1 MERNGLGQCDGDAGL
16 NDPFIIYALP
26 RSRTFWLSRYLSYG
40 EWSCG
45 HDELRHAR
53 ALDDVTAWFSQP
65 YTGTIE
71 TLAAPWWR
79 LAQTPTKIDI
89 RTIVLRRPVSEVVAS
104 LARLGFDPRLM
115 QPMMTKLDRKLD
127 QIAARVPGCQSFS
140 FDELRSESGC
150 ARVFEAC
157 LPYKHDPEWFSL
169 MAPKNLQIPMA
180 PLVRYMRAYQPQM
193 QKLATI
199 ARARCISAMKPATQA
214 FDGMTIQEET
224 FDQVF
229 RDGRNLF
236 EKHCM
241 AVGEPPDMWQRKNL
255 PLMRQLET
263 MGALFFTTARS
274 NGRLFGYL
282 QTAIS
287 PSLES
292 PEEQSAINLLFYT
305 DGTIPGLGLK
315 LQRAAVVSLK
325 ARGVDELFLRA
336 GVRGAGPRLDVLY
349 RRMGAEDFGQMY
361 RLNLK
366 DAA

>member
-1 MERNGLGQCDGDAGL
+1 MP
-16 NDPFIIYALP
+16 PFVIFALP
-26 RSRTFWLSRYLSYG
+26 RSRTFWLSRYLSYA
-40 EWSCG
+40 EWHCG

-53 ALDDVTAWFSQP
+53 ALDDIRSWFGQP
-65 YTGTIE
+65 CTGTIE

-79 LAQTPTKIDI
+79 LAQTLSPKLRI
-89 RTIVLRRPVSEVVAS
+89 IVVRRPVADVVQS
-104 LARLGFDPRLM
+104 LARQGFDPV
-115 QPMMTKLDRKLD
+115 MMTPLMTRLDRKLD
-127 QIAARVPGCQSFS
+127 QIAARVADVFSVS
-140 FDELRSESGC
+140 FDDLASEDTV
-150 ARVFEAC
+150 ARLFEHC
-157 LPYKHDPEWFSL
+157 LPYRHDPEWYAL
-169 MAPKNLQIPMA
+169 MAPRNLQISLP
-180 PLVRYMRAYQPQM
+180 PLIRYMRACQPQM
-193 QKLATI
+193 AKLAKI
-199 ARARCISAMKPATQA
+199 AKAHCLADLRIAPRD
-214 FDGMTIQEET
+214 FDGVTIQEET
-224 FDQVF
+224 FDDVL
-229 RDGRNLF
+229 RDGKHLF
-236 EKHCM
+236 EAHCM
-241 AVGEPPDMWQRKNL
+241 AVGEAPDAWLGKNI

-292 PEEQSAINLLFYT
+292 PEERSAINLLFFT

-315 LQRAAVVSLK
+315 LQRASVASLK